1 MSVIVPEKTPI
12 KLNDILLDN
21 LSVSTFKLKDM
32 TVDSFYLDRN
42 LSFEDQEGG
51 SLVFEMNIKPSVM
64 EIVKNKIFSY
74 NLVFRNPITGL
85 TISSHVVSFYEDFK
99 NIIDVGESDHQ
110 AIIDEML
117 KPQSI
122 VVESSLSSA
131 AADPPQ
137 PLILIDKE
145 TSEPLSF
152 PESSSLLVDEGLDPD
167 DVAQLSMPKFTVS
180 SSAYSLDGSGEKTVS
195 EYRLQ
200 KTKSYTTRHIG
211 ERISLVSLRDERLDQ
226 ITPKIKSPTYRSHE
240 SSAISALPEPPVD
253 SETVDVGTRIEFITE
268 YFDSKRIIEI
278 PKNKLEG
285 GIVDAIFTPI
295 VSSSDG
301 SAEDPDAS
309 VDLPYELIKST
320 IRLKLSNKLPALLEP
335 EVPPE
340 ILIRSNTPGKISY
353 SVKRNDPTTKKIL
366 VTARHLNKYT
376 LTPLPESDKEFVFNF
391 DGYDGDIKNGVF
403 NGCVNKDPYA
413 VLLIAQDIAPDGT
426 GLASTGAIAKSF
438 PSESLQDYKTNFVS
452 VNAFLEPEGNVR
464 IEIDQDTLQQAS
476 RIKICR
482 ENLSVP
488 VSSLDRTKIL
498 LDAAGPSKTFT
509 HLDTT
514 PIPNKTYRYYAVSEY
529 SKASASTVSATESV
543 VSSSDSI
550 IKVLKE
556 KRNLYN
562 VNLARL
568 GSRSFRP
575 NASIKQS
582 QASLIETQ
590 LAATGLSLE
599 NFEDLGTTKND
610 LKKLLYFIVERLDRK
625 SGVREFMTIIRPN
638 EIYTDNSPQSLTR
651 YTYIFRLAAANATAS
666 FVLDNIV
673 KSKETIDSSVLN
685 SYVNILNESL
695 TSASGV
701 IETADTF
708 FTKSGEYS
716 AIKAGLTS
724 IELAYTVEPNLE
736 VSAPKILSAYTIYEG
751 YVTGSPSLKINWKVS
766 SKADLEKIDC
776 FYVYCVYQGSATVM
790 QTVNCSNSIGV
801 YGYVDTEYFNEIGQK
816 EYYVISRYKD
826 YTFGPKSDSIFRTK
840 HAPVPMKLLSTS
852 QMVLPA
858 LVSAKKKI
866 VPFKSVMPTTV
877 SVKGF
882 FGG

>member
-1 MSVIVPEKTPI
+1 M
-12 KLNDILLDN
+12 
-21 LSVSTFKLKDM
+21 
-32 TVDSFYLDRN
+32 
-42 LSFEDQEGG
+42 
-51 SLVFEMNIKPSVM
+51 
-64 EIVKNKIFSY
+64 
-74 NLVFRNPITGL
+74 
-85 TISSHVVSFYEDFK
+85 
-99 NIIDVGESDHQ
+99 
-110 AIIDEML
+110 
-117 KPQSI
+117 
-122 VVESSLSSA
+122 
-131 AADPPQ
+131 
-137 PLILIDKE
+137 
-145 TSEPLSF
+145 
-152 PESSSLLVDEGLDPD
+152 
-167 DVAQLSMPKFTVS
+167 
-180 SSAYSLDGSGEKTVS
+180 
-195 EYRLQ
+195 
-200 KTKSYTTRHIG
+200 
-211 ERISLVSLRDERLDQ
+211 
-226 ITPKIKSPTYRSHE
+226 
-240 SSAISALPEPPVD
+240 
-253 SETVDVGTRIEFITE
+253 
-268 YFDSKRIIEI
+268 
-278 PKNKLEG
+278 
-285 GIVDAIFTPI
+285 
-295 VSSSDG
+295 
-301 SAEDPDAS
+301 
-309 VDLPYELIKST
+309 
-320 IRLKLSNKLPALLEP
+320 SNKLPALLEP